1 MANTAAVAIVGATG
15 LVGRQIIETLE
26 EREFPLSNLQLFASP
41 NSAGEEIG
49 CGGLTARVELLD
61 TARFAGTDIVF
72 MAAGA
77 RVSAEWAGR
86 ASDSGAIVIDSSQ
99 LYVGDPDVPLIVPE
113 INAAALAEVSS
124 RNLLTSPDPIAIAA
138 SVALHPLQQAAG
150 IRRAVITTFEPVSG
164 AGRAGIEE
172 LQQQTLRLMNG
183 QDSEVS
189 VFPQRI
195 AFNVLPQLGEFLDG
209 GNTEEEAAAVA
220 AVGRLLDVVD
230 LPIAI
235 TRVRVPTFFGSALAI
250 NLETESTIE
259 AEAVREALRQAPGL
273 LLVDELE
280 SGTHPTPADAIG
292 TDATYVGRVRCN
304 VDLSLVDLWVA
315 IDNIRK
321 GSALN
326 AVQIAELLLRDHL

>member
-1 MANTAAVAIVGATG
+1 MANAAGVTIIGATG

-26 EREFPLSNLQLFASP
+26 EREFPLSNLQLYASP
-41 NSAGEEIG
+41 SSAGEEIS
-49 CGGLTARVELLD
+49 CGALTARVELLD

-72 MAAGA
+72 LAAGA
-77 RVSAEWAGR
+77 HVSAEWAGR
-86 ASDSGAIVIDSSQ
+86 ASESGAIVIDTSQ

-113 INAAALAEVSS
+113 LNAAALAEVSS
-124 RNLLTSPDPIAIAA
+124 RSLVTSPDPVAIAA
-138 SVALHPLQQAAG
+138 SVAMYPLHQAAG

-164 AGRAGIEE
+164 AGRAGIDE

-183 QDSEVS
+183 QDSEIA

-195 AFNVLPQLGEFLDG
+195 AFNVLPQLGDLLDG
-209 GNTEEEAAAVA
+209 GNTEEEAATIA
-220 AVGRLLDVVD
+220 AIGRLLDVVD
-230 LPIAI
+230 LPVAV
-235 TRVRVPTFFGSALAI
+235 TRVRVPTFFGSALTI
-250 NLETESTIE
+250 NLETERTIDVE
-259 AEAVREALRQAPGL
+259 AIRDALRPAPGV

-280 SGTHPTPADAIG
+280 SGSYPTPADAIG

-304 VDLSLVDLWVA
+304 ADLSVVDLWLA

-326 AVQIAELLLRDHL
+326 AVQIAELLLRDYL